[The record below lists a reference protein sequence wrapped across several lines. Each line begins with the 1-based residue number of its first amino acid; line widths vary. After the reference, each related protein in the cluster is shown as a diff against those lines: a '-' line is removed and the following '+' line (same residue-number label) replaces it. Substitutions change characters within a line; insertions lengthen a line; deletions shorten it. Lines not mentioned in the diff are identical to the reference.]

1 MQLLIDGIIAPKI
14 RPSCLLAGLHSL
26 PPAAPMA
33 TARTSHG
40 GGDIMPVRQSLDWP
54 KRDLIM
60 FSVEAL
66 SGSLGEAGAALAGAA
81 ESAKRGPEAYPA

>member
-1 MQLLIDGIIAPKI
+1 
-14 RPSCLLAGLHSL
+14 
-26 PPAAPMA
+26 MA